1 MNDFLNPSEDELKKY
16 LSNCLLNKDE
26 GYLTVFEMF
35 YQNIEGD
42 KFISFYLAEHLEE
55 KEKPSVSPIAL
66 EGEGNVLIQIQNEMK
81 EYSKSLSETNLS
93 ETMKSI
99 YSMSNK
105 VDFKESFSNIEKYI
119 CLIAKYNKNH
129 FELDI
134 LNSLITDDI
143 KNYLSVARLLL
154 DFFAEMSRDFSLT
167 VTASG
172 EDYKILKTELS
183 ENKNIV
189 ICERR

>member
-1 MNDFLNPSEDELKKY
+1 MR
-16 LSNCLLNKDE
+16 
-26 GYLTVFEMF
+26 
-35 YQNIEGD
+35 
-42 KFISFYLAEHLEE
+42 E
-55 KEKPSVSPIAL
+55 K
-66 EGEGNVLIQIQNEMK
+66 GNVLIQIQNEIK

-134 LNSLITDDI
+134 SDCLIANDI
-143 KNYLSVARLLL
+143 NNY
-154 DFFAEMSRDFSLT
+154 
-167 VTASG
+167 
-172 EDYKILKTELS
+172 
-183 ENKNIV
+183 
-189 ICERR
+189 